1 MRAARLA
8 RKPRYG
14 PAAMTPR
21 TYERYVALGDST
33 TEGLD
38 DPDGAGGYRGWAD
51 RLAERI
57 AHHQGA
63 LAYANL
69 GIRGRCARQIK
80 DEQLAPALALRPDL
94 ATVVAG
100 MNDLLRS
107 SFDARAIAADIGD
120 MQRALVDRGC
130 VVLTFTIPDISRRLA
145 MGPFARMLSRR
156 TLALDD
162 EIRRESATSGAILLD
177 LAVHDLATDPRMWS
191 RDRLHA
197 NSEGHA
203 RIAAALAQAL
213 ALPDTDDSW
222 LSPLPDPPPAGLRA
236 RIAED
241 VAWGREYLVPWLWK
255 RVRRRSAGDDRA
267 AKRPVLTPVR
277 K

>member
-1 MRAARLA
+1 MQRF
-8 RKPRYG
+8 
-14 PAAMTPR
+14 
-21 TYERYVALGDST
+21 ERYVAVGDST

-38 DPDGAGGYRGWAD
+38 DPDGSGGFRGWAN
-51 RLAERI
+51 RLAELI
-57 AHHQGA
+57 AAHQGT
-63 LAYANL
+63 LDYANL

-130 VVLTFTIPDISRRLA
+130 TVLTFTIPDISRRLA
-145 MGPFARMLSRR
+145 MGPLARMLSRR

-162 EIRRESATSGAILLD
+162 EIRRVSPESGAILVD
-177 LAVHDLATDPRMWS
+177 LAAHDLARDPRMWS

-197 NSEGHA
+197 NAEGHA
-203 RIAAALAQAL
+203 RTAAALAQAL
-213 ALPDTDDSW
+213 GLPDTDDSW
-222 LSPLPDPPPAGLRA
+222 LSPLPELPRASLRE
-236 RIAED
+236 RIAD
-241 VAWGREYLVPWLWK
+241 DLAWGREYLVPWLWS
-255 RVRRRSAGDDRA
+255 RVRGRSAGDQRV
-267 AKRPVLTPVR
+267 AKRPALTPITGTAER
-277 K
+277 

>member
-1 MRAARLA
+1 
-8 RKPRYG
+8 
-14 PAAMTPR
+14 MTPR
-21 TYERYVALGDST
+21 TFERYVALGDSS

-38 DPDGAGGYRGWAD
+38 DPDGEGGYRGWAN

-57 AHHQGA
+57 AAHQGS
-63 LAYANL
+63 LEYANL

-80 DEQLAPALALRPDL
+80 EEQLGPALALRPDL

-107 SFDARAIAADIGD
+107 GFEARGIAGDIGD

-145 MGPFARMLSRR
+145 MGPLARMLSRR

-162 EIRRESATSGAILLD
+162 EIRRVSPASGAILLD
-177 LAVHDLATDPRMWS
+177 LAAHDLAVDPRMWS

-197 NSEGHA
+197 NAEGHA
-203 RIAAALAQAL
+203 RIAAALAQL
-213 ALPDTDDSW
+213 LGLPGTDDSW
-222 LSPLPDPPPAGLRA
+222 RSPLPAPPPAGLRA

-241 VAWGREYLVPWLWK
+241 LAWGRHYFLPWLW
-255 RVRRRSAGDDRA
+255 RRARGRSAGDHQSAKLPSLTPMRA
-267 AKRPVLTPVR
+267 APPAGER
-277 K
+277 